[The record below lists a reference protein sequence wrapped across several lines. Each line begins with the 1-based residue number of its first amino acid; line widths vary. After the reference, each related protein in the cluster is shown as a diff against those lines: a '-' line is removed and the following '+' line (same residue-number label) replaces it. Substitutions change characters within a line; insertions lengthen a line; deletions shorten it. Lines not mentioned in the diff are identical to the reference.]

1 MWASRVEEGLCLV
14 DGEGMGACLAAC
26 HGGEEDTS
34 RVRELWREK
43 HLHTAVQEDWL
54 QRSSEL
60 VPEHRKKLEVEL

>member
-43 HLHTAVQEDWL
+43 QADKSEWGLVRAAPSPQFPRPLSL
-54 QRSSEL
+54 QVIL
-60 VPEHRKKLEVEL
+60 